1 MASDESTTPGSA
13 DASTAV
19 EQEEKKRLDLKVD
32 IESRGACERHITVTV
47 PREEINRYFDEAFS
61 EMMPTAQIPGF
72 RAGRAPRKLVESR
85 YRKEVADQVKG
96 ALLVDSIG
104 QITEEHNLAAISE
117 PDLDVQAVEV
127 PEEGPLTFE
136 FNIEVRPEFDLP
148 EWKGLEIERPTREI
162 SDADVDNAIKEALEA
177 NARLVP
183 HDGPAELGDSLALDI
198 EFYQGDELLSSLEEE
213 VVRLRER
220 LVLADGSIDDFGKLL
235 TGVKAG
241 EQRETTFVLS
251 GDAVKPENRGK
262 EVRAVFKVLEVKRLE
277 KAEIT
282 PEFLQ
287 QVGGYESEEALRNA
301 VRDSLKRRME
311 YEQHRRT
318 REHVLKALTASADW
332 ELPAEML
339 RRQAQRELERS
350 VLELRRSGFSEEE
363 IRAHINILRQNSREA
378 TAQAL
383 REHFILERIAEEEN
397 IDATP
402 QEYDL
407 EIYLIAAHLQESP
420 RRVRARLEKT
430 GQMDALRNQIVERKA
445 IQLILSNAK
454 FVDVPFE
461 LPTRNETAI
470 DHFAAGQDAAEEP
483 SAEDAGTAEG
493 GESAAIE

>member
-1 MASDESTTPGSA
+1 MASDESTPGSA

-32 IESRGACERHITVTV
+32 VESRGACERHVTVTV
-47 PREEINRYFDEAFS
+47 PREEIERYFDEAFS

-85 YRKEVADQVKG
+85 YRKEVADRVKG

-104 QITEEHNLAAISE
+104 QITEEQNLAAISE
-117 PDLDVQAVEV
+117 PDLDVEAIDV

-148 EWKGLEIERPTREI
+148 EWKGLQIERPVREFSEEDI
-162 SDADVDNAIKEALEA
+162 DATIKDALETE
-177 NARLVP
+177 ARLVP
-183 HDGPAELGDSLALDI
+183 HDGPAEIGDSLALDI
-198 EFYQGDELLSSLEEE
+198 EFYHGDELLSTVEEE
-213 VVRLRER
+213 VVRLRDR

-241 EQRETTFVLS
+241 EQRETKFVLS
-251 GDAVKPENRGK
+251 GDAVNSEYRGK
-262 EVRAVFKVLEVKRLE
+262 EVRAVFKVLEVKRPAKL
-277 KAEIT
+277 EIT
-282 PEFLQ
+282 PEILQ
-287 QVGGYESEEALRNA
+287 QAGNFENEEALRKA
-301 VRDSLKRRME
+301 VSDNLKRRME
-311 YEQHRRT
+311 YEQHRRA
-318 REHVLKALTASADW
+318 REQVLKALTESADW

-350 VLELRRSGFSEEE
+350 VLELRRSGFSEDE

-383 REHFILERIAEEEN
+383 REHFVLERIAEDQN
-397 IDATP
+397 IDATE

-407 EIYLIAAHLQESP
+407 EIYLIAAQLQESP

-430 GQMDALRNQIVERKA
+430 GQMDALRNQIVERKT
-445 IQLILSNAK
+445 IELILSNAK

-461 LPTRNETAI
+461 LPVRNEAAI
-470 DHFAAGQDAAEEP
+470 DHLAAGEGPEE
-483 SAEDAGTAEG
+483 SAAEDAGTGEG
-493 GESAAIE
+493 DESAASE